1 MTRRTRT
8 VVVAAAAAAV
18 LAGAGAAAL
27 GLDDRSGAAP
37 APDRPP
43 ATTQVR
49 RETLASSVQIDGE
62 LGYGDPVPLTSRATG
77 TLTWLPPAGRIVRR
91 GGTMLRADNRPLVLL
106 YGILPIYRSLSPGA
120 EGPDVAQLER
130 NLRDLGYD
138 GFTVDDEY
146 TGRTAEAVRRW
157 QEDLDLPETGVVD
170 TTWAIV
176 ANGPVRIAELRARP
190 GAAASGEVLTYTGA
204 ATVVTA
210 DVDADAAGWAAS
222 GVKVRVTLP
231 DGKKVS
237 GSVIHVGTRAKPKE
251 GGGTPTVPVT
261 ISLAGS
267 PGRLKEGPVE
277 VTYRGEERK
286 NVLTVP
292 VAALLALAEG
302 GYGLEVVD
310 AAGTR
315 YLPVQVGM
323 FAGGRAEV
331 RGSGLSEGL
340 TVGMPA

>member
-8 VVVAAAAAAV
+8 VVVAAAAAVV
-18 LAGAGAAAL
+18 LAGGGAAAL
-27 GLDDRSGAAP
+27 GLDDRSGSAP

-49 RETLASSVQIDGE
+49 RETLARSVEIDGE
-62 LGYGDPVPLTSRATG
+62 LGYGDPVPFTSKATG
-77 TLTWLPPAGRIVRR
+77 TLTWLPPAGRVVKR
-91 GGTMLRADNRPLVLL
+91 GGTMLRADNRPVVLL
-106 YGILPIYRSLSPGA
+106 YGILPLYRSLSAGS
-120 EGPDVAQLER
+120 EGPDVAQFER
-130 NLRDLGYD
+130 NLRSLGYD
-138 GFTVDDEY
+138 EFTADDEY

-157 QEDLDLPETGVVD
+157 QKKLGLPETGVVD
-170 TTWAIV
+170 STWATV
-176 ANGPVRIAELRARP
+176 ANGPVRIAELRSRP
-190 GAAASGEVLTYTGA
+190 GAAASGDVLTYTGA

-237 GSVIHVGTRAKPKE
+237 GRVTYVGTRAEPKDD
-251 GGGTPTVPVT
+251 GGDPTVPVT
-261 ISLAGS
+261 ISLDGS
-267 PGRLKEGPVE
+267 PGRLREGPVE

-310 AAGTR
+310 ADGTR
-315 YLPVQVGM
+315 YLPVEVGM
-323 FAGGRAEV
+323 FADGRVEV
-331 RGSGLSEGL
+331 RASGLREGL
-340 TVGMPA
+340 TVGIPA